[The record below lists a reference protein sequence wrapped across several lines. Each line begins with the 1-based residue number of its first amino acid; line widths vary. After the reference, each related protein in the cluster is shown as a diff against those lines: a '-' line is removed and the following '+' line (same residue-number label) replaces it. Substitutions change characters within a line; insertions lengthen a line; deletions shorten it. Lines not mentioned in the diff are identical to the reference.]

1 MTYNDSDY
9 GSLINDDDT
18 IKVAWAFCD
27 EGKWGEYD
35 PDDENDAPLLRFDVS
50 YKRDGEWEP
59 CDDASYCTNVCED
72 TDKAVLRRLLED
84 ILTEVDGKVDEH
96 GHGIKKV
103 CEQLSWIGA

>member
-1 MTYNDSDY
+1 
-9 GSLINDDDT
+9 
-18 IKVAWAFCD
+18 V
-27 EGKWGEYD
+27 
-35 PDDENDAPLLRFDVS
+35 R
-50 YKRDGEWEP
+50 
-59 CDDASYCTNVCED
+59 ED